1 MDPIQGRPDWKGLLT
16 GRKYLK
22 GFLIRLTGKDEIH
35 VTDLSGLPCRI
46 LFILDGIEQTAE
58 DIKVSL
64 PQIYSRELTSLLFY
78 EFCTKIIY
86 IKKGLNITRKTAS
99 NYLSS
104 LEEKGF
110 LVSQKVGKEKIL
122 LNKRLFEV
130 V

>member
-1 MDPIQGRPDWKGLLT
+1 
-16 GRKYLK
+16 
-22 GFLIRLTGKDEIH
+22 LIRLTGKDEIH

>member
-1 MDPIQGRPDWKGLLT
+1 LQDVRTKGVW
-16 GRKYLK
+16 
-22 GFLIRLTGKDEIH
+22 EEW
-35 VTDLSGLPCRI
+35 I